1 LDRFFMQV
9 DIDYPD
15 HDTEREILVATTGPA
30 AQTSIQVMEAS
41 ELLEAQKL
49 IRHIPVGESVVEAIL
64 ELVRSGRPESSPI
77 AEVQDGVAW
86 GPGPRASQALMQ
98 GVRARAVLDR
108 RFAPSIDDI
117 LALAHPILRH
127 RMALT
132 FAARADGVTIDDIID
147 LLCERIG

>member
-1 LDRFFMQV
+1 MD
-9 DIDYPD
+9 
-15 HDTEREILVATTGPA
+15 
-30 AQTSIQVMEAS
+30 AS

-64 ELVRSGRPESSPI
+64 ELVRSGRPGNSPI

-98 GVRARAVLDR
+98 GVRARAVIDR
-108 RFAPSIDDI
+108 RLAPSIDDI

-132 FAARADGVTIDDIID
+132 FAARADGVTIDGIID